1 MAEFHRPPALAAA
14 QRFPA
19 ALVGQRRLKIIPE
32 ILWAIR
38 PEHVRA
44 LFPTNQHQ
52 RAEHERARRVG
63 ARADDRYLEPIQ
75 PQRAG
80 WADDNWRR
88 FAAPILL
95 QHSLGDL
102 ARAKAFQLNLH
113 EPAVHHWLRG
123 LEALLGGCEPF
134 LFLAAVPDRDDNR
147 RANGCFD

>member
-44 LFPTNQHQ
+44 LFPTN
-52 RAEHERARRVG
+52 
-63 ARADDRYLEPIQ
+63 Q